1 VRLSNAFVWYNS
13 ESPVYS
19 YLVELR
25 KIAINFQA
33 LSSTTIV
40 KLKGAAVLIGSRHIQ
55 RQESEDSTDGEDWHL
70 EYSLLTPN
78 GVAIVDDTIVL
89 QHFCEAIF
97 CAPQEDILEGKYS
110 STCP

>member
-1 VRLSNAFVWYNS
+1 
-13 ESPVYS
+13 
-19 YLVELR
+19 VELR

-40 KLKGAAVLIGSRHIQ
+40 KLKGAAVLIGSRRVQIQ
-55 RQESEDSTDGEDWHL
+55 EPEDSTDGGEDWHL

-78 GVAIVDDTIVL
+78 GVAIVDDTIIL
-89 QHFCEAIF
+89 QHFCEVIF